1 MNMRKKKK
9 QKRAPATGF
18 NPSALEW
25 KLKAVRSQLLTVLAS
40 KWGSIGTPQSHPQ
53 NYMLRTRKTP
63 SGVQAKNKYDTQNI
77 RT

>member
-1 MNMRKKKK
+1 MNTRKKKK
-9 QKRAPATGF
+9 KALAKGF
-18 NPSALEW
+18 KPSALEL
-25 KLKAVRSQLLTVLAS
+25 KLQAVRTELPTVLAS
-40 KWGSIGTPQSHPQ
+40 RLGSIGTPQSHPQ